1 MNKRSSGIMMKIN
14 VPNMVPIQLRQLEW
28 LEWIFTREDG
38 KKFLLWTGVSDDM
51 KRGLLDIANDGEYDE
66 ANDKGILND
75 MIGLYRE
82 WSRDTGIKWR

>member
-1 MNKRSSGIMMKIN
+1 MKIN

>member
-1 MNKRSSGIMMKIN
+1 MMKIN
-14 VPNMVPIQLRQLEW
+14 VPNMVPIKLRQLEW

-38 KKFLLWTGVSDDM
+38 KKFLLWTGGSEDM

-82 WSRDTGIKWR
+82 WSRDTGVKWR